1 MRRVIPLAL
10 LLAAMVLVGTGC
22 GSSDDSSSSSS
33 SSSSSDNGNAVPS
46 GGKIGEGKKGGDV
59 TFLAAGDIDFLDPGQ
74 DYYTF
79 GFMVQLA
86 VNRTLYAFKPDNA
99 EKPVPDL
106 ADGEPE
112 ISSDNKT
119 ITIKIKK
126 GVKYAP
132 PVNRE
137 VKSAD
142 IKYAIERAFTTSVPS
157 GYATSY
163 FGEIEG
169 APQGAPIKIAD
180 LKPFAGLQTPDDNTL
195 VIKLTKPVAQR
206 VAAALVLPITVP
218 VPEEYA
224 AKFDKKAPTDYNQYV
239 AFTGPYMV
247 KNDPKTGETTGFVQG
262 KRISLVR
269 NPNWDAK
276 TDFRPAFLNSI
287 TIEEGNDDANVS
299 NRRTL
304 QGTKLL
310 CCDSGQPPPAILSR
324 ALRMNKDQ
332 LGIVP
337 SGGTRW
343 VAMNTKLAP
352 FNNLNL
358 RKAVIASTDRTAL
371 QKTRG
376 GSAVGPIAQSFI
388 PPGIPGFEE
397 SGGEKGFPE
406 FDWMQKPG
414 GDAALAKKYMLA
426 AKKDG
431 LPISAA
437 GKYTGPK
444 IKLVGDNVNPGLDT
458 ATVTQTELG
467 KLGFDIQFTKV
478 PRDTMYTKFCGVPK
492 AQPQLCPTVG
502 WFKDFNDPESML
514 EPTFDGKAIKPAG
527 NVNWSQLDDPKV
539 DAAMAKAALLS
550 GDERNKAW
558 AGVNK
563 LIVADAP
570 AIPFIWDRSYQ
581 LESKDMNAVMSSY
594 TTTWDLSFTSI
605 K

>member
-1 MRRVIPLAL
+1 MRRLIPLAL
-10 LLAAMVLVGTGC
+10 LLAAMVLVGAGC
-22 GSSDDSSSSSS
+22 GGDDGGSGSSSN
-33 SSSSSDNGNAVPS
+33 SDSNAVPS
-46 GGKIGEGKKGGDV
+46 GSEVGQGKQGGDV
-59 TFLAAGDIDFLDPGQ
+59 TFLSSADVDFMDPGQ
-74 DYYTF
+74 SYYTF
-79 GFMVQLA
+79 GYMVQYA
-86 VNRTLYAFKPDNA
+86 VNRPLYNFTPDA
-99 EKPVPDL
+99 PDKAVPDM

-112 ISSDNKT
+112 VSQDKKT
-119 ITIKIKK
+119 LTIKIKS

-132 PVNRE
+132 PVDRE
-137 VKSAD
+137 VTSKD

-163 FGEIEG
+163 FAEIEG
-169 APQGAPIKIAD
+169 VPENAPIKIAD
-180 LKPFAGLQTPDDNTL
+180 LKPFSGLQTPDDNTL
-195 VIKLTKPVAQR
+195 VIKLTKPVAER
-206 VAAALVLPITVP
+206 VASALVMPITVP

-224 AKFDKKAPTDYNQYV
+224 SKFDKKAPTDYDQYV

-247 KNDPKTGETTGFVQG
+247 KNDADGKLVGRQAG
-262 KRISLVR
+262 KRIELVR
-269 NPNWDAK
+269 NPNWDK
-276 TDFRPAFLNSI
+276 STDFRPAFLDSI
-287 TIEEGNDDANVS
+287 TIEEGNDDANVT

-304 QGTKLL
+304 QGSKLL
-310 CCDSGQPPPAILSR
+310 CCDSGQPPPSILSR
-324 ALRMNKDQ
+324 ALRQNKDQ

-352 FNNLNL
+352 FDNLNV
-358 RKAVIASTDRTAL
+358 RKAVIAATDRTAL

-376 GSAVGPIAQSFI
+376 GEAVGPIAQGFI

-397 SGGEKGFPE
+397 SGGEAGFTD
-406 FDWMQKPG
+406 FDWMQKPE

-431 LPISAA
+431 VPVDAD

-444 IKLVGDNVNPGLDT
+444 IKLVGDNVDPGLAT
-458 ATVTQTELG
+458 ATVAQTELD

-502 WFKDFNDPESML
+502 WFKDFTDPESML

-527 NVNWSQLDDPKV
+527 NVNWSQLDVPEI

-550 GDERNKAW
+550 GDERFQAW
-558 AGVNK
+558 ADINK
-563 LIVADAP
+563 MIVGQAP
-570 AIPFIWDRSYQ
+570 AIPFIWDNSYQ
-581 LESKDMNAVMSSY
+581 LESKDMNAVMSAY
-594 TTTWDLSFTSI
+594 TTTWDLSFTSV